1 MVESSQDNQATLG
14 TSCMEGHSGCLID
27 ELDAGEGLVLGWQER
42 RKIYPNRVEM
52 EGKKPHDP
60 GLSELTGVPLIS

>member
-27 ELDAGEGLVLGWQER
+27 ELDAGEGLVSGWQER
-42 RKIYPNRVEM
+42 RKIYPNEWKWK
-52 EGKKPHDP
+52 GKSHMTQ
-60 GLSELTGVPLIS
+60 GFLS